1 VIGNCISVIHQAL
14 VLGAAFDRHYIALVS
29 PATAGFFPGML
40 ELVQQLALRFT
51 PQAGAYTRSFF
62 SSS

>member
-1 VIGNCISVIHQAL
+1 